1 MGAMD
6 TPFMNSLA
14 TSLSERAIAVGRFEF
29 AYMTARRSGGSRR
42 PPPRAE
48 SLVAE
53 FAEAVTAWSTVPPG
67 DVPLY
72 IGGKS
77 LGGRVASL
85 LAASDEV
92 SALPP
97 IAGLCCLGYPFHPPK
112 KPASLRVAHL
122 PNLRCPALIVQ
133 GERDPFGGPDEVAS
147 YDLPKA
153 ISVCWIGD
161 GDHDF
166 APRARSGF
174 TKEGNIAAA
183 ADAMA
188 DFISPTRKS
197 IR

>member
-1 MGAMD
+1 
-6 TPFMNSLA
+6 MNSLA
-14 TSLSERAIAVGRFEF
+14 LALSERAIAVGRFEF
-29 AYMTARRSGGSRR
+29 AYMMARRSGGSRS

-48 SLVAE
+48 RLVAE
-53 FAEAVTAWSTVPPG
+53 FAEAVTAWSVVPPD

-85 LAASDEV
+85 LAASEEF

-97 IAGLCCLGYPFHPPK
+97 VSGLCCLGYPFHPPK
-112 KPASLRVAHL
+112 KPDTLRIAHL

-147 YDLPKA
+147 YDLPRT
-153 ISVCWIGD
+153 IRICWIGD
-161 GDHDF
+161 GDHDL

-183 ADAMA
+183 ADAIA
-188 DFISPTRKS
+188 DFISTTSESFR
-197 IR
+197 